1 MDWEV
6 VKYIL
11 DTLLVIGI
19 TFFAGFFA
27 WESSKMVSE
36 QKKNKRN
43 PDLGRG
49 KFDKQR
55 VEYRDGDNT

>member
-1 MDWEV
+1 MDWEIV
-6 VKYIL
+6 N
-11 DTLLVIGI
+11 TLLVIVI
-19 TFFAGFFA
+19 TVFAGFFA